1 MSNAIPVAPTLDELS
16 QRWVD
21 ALEAERGAWWQAADV
36 AAYALGL
43 TGTKAER
50 GRLVGELA
58 SLGHVSSGY
67 VRALAQMAGSYGTEY
82 RLPDVSQ
89 SLYRACIAAARR
101 LGLDTK
107 PHEVLDRALKE
118 GWHVREVSQMA
129 RKPQA
134 KPLTMDATCGDC
146 GAEVRVRLQKA
157 TGRQGLRCPLCT
169 ATAIEEGRDVERLP
183 MLGMLA

>member
-1 MSNAIPVAPTLDELS
+1 MTAIPVAPTLDELS

-67 VRALAQMAGSYGTEY
+67 VRALSQMAGSYGTEY

-89 SLYRACIAAARR
+89 SLYRACIAAGRR
-101 LGLDTK
+101 MGIK
-107 PHEVLDRALKE
+107 AHVVLENALAA
-118 GWHVREVSQMA
+118 GHHVREVSQLG
-129 RKPQA
+129 RRPKA